1 LKTQIENV
9 SDVKKIIHFEIPWED
24 VDAHVKQAV
33 RIIMKSARIPG
44 FRPGKAPENL
54 VRSRYA
60 HHIKDE
66 VINTVIPD
74 AYKEAIKE
82 NNLDV
87 ITEPALHD
95 VMYAEGSPF
104 LFKVTVETRP
114 NIKLG
119 NYRGLELKAENLEV
133 KDEEVD
139 QVLKNHQEATAE
151 LIPLENSP
159 AKNGHF
165 INAHVKATLTED
177 DKTKSLF
184 DGRSSIELGSA
195 DNHPAFNENLE
206 GKSAGDIVEF
216 DATYPEDNPEK
227 AIAGKTIHYSIKIE
241 SVNEKRLSTID
252 DEFAKDLGDF
262 KSLADLKE
270 KISEDVLTHKKNQLQ
285 NARKEEILKRLVDEN
300 SFEVPESMV
309 RKETESLLNEY
320 AYVMHRRGVNLK
332 DSSINW
338 KEIQEKLSQQAER
351 NIRGSMI
358 LETIADEEKV
368 EVSDEDVEQAIHRMA
383 DQQRRAPEAV
393 KAEVIKEEKM
403 DNLRSRIRV
412 TKTLDFLVDQA
423 VIK

>member
-24 VDAHVKQAV
+24 VDTHVKQAV

-74 AYKEAIKE
+74 AYKQALKE
-82 NNLDV
+82 NDLDV

-95 VMYAEGSPF
+95 VLYAEGSPF

-114 NIKLG
+114 NINVG
-119 NYRGLELKAENLEV
+119 NYRGLELKAENLDV

-151 LIPLENSP
+151 LIPLENTP
-159 AKNGHF
+159 AQKGHF

-177 DKTKSLF
+177 DKTKALF
-184 DGRSSIELGSA
+184 DGRSTIELGSP
-195 DNHPAFNENLE
+195 DNHVAFNENLE
-206 GKSAGDIVEF
+206 GKRAGDSVEF

-227 AIAGKTIHYSIKIE
+227 SIAGKTIHYAVKIE

-332 DSSINW
+332 DPSINW
-338 KEIQEKLSQQAER
+338 KEIQDKLSQQAER

-358 LETIADEEKV
+358 LETIADQEKV
-368 EVSDEDVEQAIHRMA
+368 EVTDQDVDQAIQRMA

-393 KAEVIKEEKM
+393 KAEVVKEEKM

>member
-1 LKTQIENV
+1 MKTQIENV

-24 VDAHVKQAV
+24 VDTHVKQAV
-33 RIIMKSARIPG
+33 RIIMRSARIPG
-44 FRPGKAPENL
+44 FRPGKAPENM

-60 HHIKDE
+60 QHIKDE

-74 AYKEAIKE
+74 AYKQALKE
-82 NNLDV
+82 NELDV

-95 VMYAEGSPF
+95 VLYAEGSPF

-114 NIKLG
+114 NVKLG

-151 LIPLENSP
+151 LIPLENTP
-159 AKNGHF
+159 AQKGHF
-165 INAHVKATLTED
+165 INAQVKATVTQD
-177 DKTKSLF
+177 DKAKTLY
-184 DGRSSIELGSA
+184 DGRSSIELGST

-206 GKSAGDIVEF
+206 GKSAGDLVEF

-227 AIAGKTIHYSIKIE
+227 SIAGKTIHYSIKME

-252 DEFAKDLGDF
+252 DEFAKDLGEF

-270 KISEDVLTHKKNQLQ
+270 KISADVLTHKKNQLQ
-285 NARKEEILKRLVDEN
+285 NARKEEVLKRLVDEN
-300 SFEVPESMV
+300 PFEVPETMV

-320 AYVMHRRGVNLK
+320 AYVMHHRGVNLK
-332 DSSINW
+332 DPSINW

-358 LETIADEEKV
+358 LETIGDLEKI
-368 EVSDEDVEQAIHRMA
+368 EVTDEDVDQAIQRMA
-383 DQQRRAPEAV
+383 DQQRRAPEAI

-403 DNLRSRIRV
+403 DNLRNRIRV

-423 VIK
+423 VMK